1 MNNGSDAYNEEANLQ
16 IYGFSGETGGAHAS
30 RTIMVDELQRL
41 FEVVQ
46 DPFAARDQYRMA
58 ISEQNA
64 LGKRSVKTR
73 MLTYRHLSD
82 LYGLDSNLSVFRGLR
97 FFWEREVDGQALLA
111 LQCAYARDALLRSSA
126 SYILA
131 TPEGTTISRDS
142 MEAHIETVFL
152 NLFSAATL
160 KSTAQNL
167 NSSWTKAGHL
177 SGRAAKIRRRA
188 NPTPGN
194 AAYAVFLGYLA
205 GLRGLSLFGSPY
217 AKLLDCSAER
227 SLELAQQ
234 AAQKGWISVN
244 HIGDVFEVSF
254 PNLQQHTDREWQ
266 R

>member
-1 MNNGSDAYNEEANLQ
+1 MNNGAVSYNEEVNLQ
-16 IYGFSGETGGAHAS
+16 SFGFSGETGGAHAS

-41 FEVVQ
+41 FDVVQ
-46 DPFAARDQYRMA
+46 DPFAERDQYRIA
-58 ISEQNA
+58 IIDENA
-64 LGKRSVKTR
+64 LGKRSAKTR
-73 MLTYRHLSD
+73 MLTYRHLTD
-82 LYGLDSNLSVFRGLR
+82 LYGLDPSLLVFRGLR
-97 FFWEREVDGQALLA
+97 YFWEREVDGQTLLA

-126 SYILA
+126 PHILS
-131 TPEGTTISRDS
+131 TPEGTTISRQS
-142 MEAHIETVFL
+142 METHIEAVFP
-152 NLFSAATL
+152 NRFSAATL

-167 NSSWTKAGHL
+167 NSSWTKAGLL
-177 SGRAAKIRRRA
+177 SGRAVKIRHRA

-194 AAYAVFLGYLA
+194 AAYAVFLGYVA

-244 HIGDVFEVSF
+244 HIGDVFDVSF
-254 PNLQQHTDREWQ
+254 PNLQQHTDREGL

>member
-1 MNNGSDAYNEEANLQ
+1 MNNGPAPKNEETNLQ
-16 IYGFSGETGGAHAS
+16 SYGFSGDTGGAHTS
-30 RTIMVDELQRL
+30 RTIMVEELHRL
-41 FEVVQ
+41 LDVVQ
-46 DPFAARDQYRMA
+46 DPFAEREQYRIA
-58 ISEQNA
+58 IVEENA
-64 LGKRSVKTR
+64 LGKRSAKTR
-73 MLTYRHLSD
+73 ILTYRHLTD
-82 LYGLDSNLSVFRGLR
+82 LYGLDPSLLVFRGLR

-126 SYILA
+126 PFIHS
-131 TPEGTTISRDS
+131 TPEGTTISRES
-142 MEAHIETVFL
+142 METHIETVFP
-152 NLFSAATL
+152 NRFSAATL

-177 SGRAAKIRRRA
+177 SGRAVKIRRRA

-254 PNLQQHTDREWQ
+254 PSLRNHSDRECL

>member
-1 MNNGSDAYNEEANLQ
+1 MNSGFDTYSQEANLQ

-46 DPFAARDQYRMA
+46 DPFAERDQYRMA
-58 ISEQNA
+58 IIEQNA
-64 LGKRSVKTR
+64 LGKRSAKTR
-73 MLTYRHLSD
+73 LLTYRHLSD
-82 LYGLDSNLSVFRGLR
+82 LYGLDSNLLVFRGLR

-126 SYILA
+126 SYILS
-131 TPEGTTISRDS
+131 TPEGTPLSREA
-142 MEAHIETVFL
+142 MEAHIETVFPSR
-152 NLFSAATL
+152 FSAATL

-177 SGRAAKIRRRA
+177 SGRAVKIRRRA
-188 NPTPGN
+188 APTPGN

-217 AKLLDCSAER
+217 ASLLDCSAER

-254 PNLQQHTDREWQ
+254 PNLQRHIDRKLQ

>member
-1 MNNGSDAYNEEANLQ
+1 MNNRSDAYNEEANLQ

-46 DPFAARDQYRMA
+46 DPFAERDQYRMA
-58 ISEQNA
+58 IIEQNA
-64 LGKRSVKTR
+64 LGKRSAKTR
-73 MLTYRHLSD
+73 LLTYRHLSD
-82 LYGLDSNLSVFRGLR
+82 LYGLDSSLSVFRGLR

-111 LQCAYARDALLRSSA
+111 LQCAYARDALLRSS
-126 SYILA
+126 SPFILS
-131 TPEGTTISRDS
+131 TPEGTTISRES
-142 MEAHIETVFL
+142 METHIETVFPSR
-152 NLFSAATL
+152 FSAATL

-177 SGRAAKIRRRA
+177 SGRAVKIRRRTD
-188 NPTPGN
+188 PTPGN
-194 AAYAVFLGYLA
+194 AAYAVFLGHLA

-254 PNLQQHTDREWQ
+254 PSLQKHTDREWL
-266 R
+266 

>member
-1 MNNGSDAYNEEANLQ
+1 MNNGSDAYNKEANLQ
-16 IYGFSGETGGAHAS
+16 IYGFSGEAGGAHAS

-58 ISEQNA
+58 IIEQNA
-64 LGKRSVKTR
+64 LGKRSAKTR
-73 MLTYRHLSD
+73 MLTYRHLAD
-82 LYGLDSNLSVFRGLR
+82 LYGLDPSLLVFRGLR

-126 SYILA
+126 PFILS
-131 TPEGTTISRDS
+131 TPEGTTISRES
-142 MEAHIETVFL
+142 METHIETVFP
-152 NLFSAATL
+152 NRFSVATL

-177 SGRAAKIRRRA
+177 SGRSVKIRRRA
-188 NPTPGN
+188 DTKPGN
-194 AAYAVFLGYLA
+194 AAYAVFLGHLA
-205 GLRGLSLFGSPY
+205 GLRGLSLFGSPH

-254 PNLQQHTDREWQ
+254 PSLQKHTDREWL
-266 R
+266 

>member
-1 MNNGSDAYNEEANLQ
+1 MNNGAVSYNEEVNLQ
-16 IYGFSGETGGAHAS
+16 SFGFSGETGGAHAS

-41 FEVVQ
+41 FDVVQ
-46 DPFAARDQYRMA
+46 DPFAERDQYRIA
-58 ISEQNA
+58 IIDENA
-64 LGKRSVKTR
+64 LGKRSAKTR
-73 MLTYRHLSD
+73 MLTYRHLTD
-82 LYGLDSNLSVFRGLR
+82 LYGLDPSLLVFRGLR
-97 FFWEREVDGQALLA
+97 YFWEREVDGQTLLA

-126 SYILA
+126 PHILS
-131 TPEGTTISRDS
+131 TPERTTISRQS
-142 MEAHIETVFL
+142 METHIEAVFP
-152 NLFSAATL
+152 NRFSAATL

-167 NSSWTKAGHL
+167 NSSWTKAGLL
-177 SGRAAKIRRRA
+177 SGRAVKIRHRA

-194 AAYAVFLGYLA
+194 AAYAVFLGYVA

-244 HIGDVFEVSF
+244 HIGDVFDVSF
-254 PNLQQHTDREWQ
+254 PNLQQHTDREGL